1 MAAAPVAAAVPALAT
16 SPALFALT
24 PSLQNTGFLDWS
36 KSENVKLYSKAIENL
51 DFKFEGKPDQVIL
64 LAQAVQNRAE
74 LCGFNR
80 SIMTIPDEEGT
91 NRNLITEHGLLS

>member
-1 MAAAPVAAAVPALAT
+1 MAAAP
-16 SPALFALT
+16 ALFVLT

-36 KSENVKLYSKAIENL
+36 KSENVRLYSKVIEKL
-51 DFKFEGKPDQVIL
+51 DFEFEGRPDQVIL

-80 SIMTIPDEEGT
+80 SIMTIPDEVGT
-91 NRNLITEHGLLS
+91 NRNLITEHGLLSHTAI